1 MMAPGFVD
9 TVRLLLEV
17 LPSVFASNNLAL
29 KGGTA
34 INLYLDE
41 MPRLSVDI
49 DAVFVPLGLTRD
61 EAMQGIGHEIA
72 RIRTAASRAGL
83 GTRKSASSDSDESQL
98 FVYSKKSQ
106 VKIEINTVF
115 RGSLLAPERRSLH
128 LAASEMF
135 GVDVPAWVL
144 NSDEVYAGK
153 MLAALDRQHPRDL
166 FDIWRLY
173 QRGPV
178 SPSVLAAFVVY
189 LCGHRRPPHEI
200 LGGPIKVIDE
210 RSRASLVGM
219 VRHDVPS
226 QSVLA
231 GVLSQLRADIL
242 HGLSAS
248 DQEFLK
254 LFFGG
259 TPNWDLIQFGSAH
272 QLPALNWKLINIAK
286 FKTARPIEFS
296 RQFEALSVLLA

>member
-1 MMAPGFVD
+1 MAPGFVD

-17 LPSVFASNNLAL
+17 LPSVFAGNNLAL

-49 DAVFVPLGLTRD
+49 DAVFVPLGLTRE
-61 EAMQGIGHEIA
+61 EATQAIGHEIA
-72 RIRTAASRAGL
+72 RIRTVAISAGL

-98 FVYSKKSQ
+98 FVYSKTSQ

-115 RGSLLAPERRSLH
+115 RGSLLAPERHSLH
-128 LAASEMF
+128 LAASEIF
-135 GVDVPAWVL
+135 GLDVPASVL

-173 QRGPV
+173 QRGPI
-178 SPSVLAAFVVY
+178 SPSVLRAFVVY
-189 LCGHRRPPHEI
+189 LCGHSRPPHEI
-200 LGGPIKVIDE
+200 LGDSFKAIDE
-210 RSRASLVGM
+210 RSRVSLVGM

-231 GVLSQLRADIL
+231 GMPSQLRADIL
-242 HGLSAS
+242 QGLSAS
-248 DQEFLK
+248 DREFLK
-254 LFFGG
+254 LFFSG
-259 TPNWDLIQFGSAH
+259 TPNWALIQFGSAH
-272 QLPALNWKLINIAK
+272 KLPALNWKLLNIAK
-286 FKTARPIEFS
+286 FKTARPAEFA
-296 RQFEALSVLLA
+296 RQHEALSVLLA